1 MIIFTSFIRMGK
13 ALVWGTFPIAKIVGW
28 LAALCP
34 KHQSIEQPPKRNKRE
49 NTQNLLEEPT

>member
-13 ALVWGTFPIAKIVGW
+13 ALVRGTFPIAKTVGW

-34 KHQSIEQPPKRNKRE
+34 KHQSIEQSPKRNKRE
-49 NTQNLLEEPT
+49 NTQKLLEEPT